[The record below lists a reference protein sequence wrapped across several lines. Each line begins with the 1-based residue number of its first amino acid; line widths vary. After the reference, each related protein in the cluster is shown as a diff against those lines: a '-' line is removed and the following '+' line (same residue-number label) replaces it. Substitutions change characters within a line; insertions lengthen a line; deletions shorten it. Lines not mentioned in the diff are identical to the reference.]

1 MVAAT
6 PIKTSTALAIG
17 LGKIYLDDSATY
29 ITEYNRILGDSA
41 YVGAETSV
49 SFVGNKEFLEHE
61 GARRGFRE
69 VIKRLV
75 SKAQISLSCSL
86 LELTTKNMSYSFG
99 GDGGLGNIL
108 NDLFGEPS
116 ILRAELVFLYPD
128 KVTQMIIILPSA
140 QVVSDPSLEFKA
152 EEAMASSIT
161 LSPIATDEITWINDP
176 LGRVYWV

>member
-1 MVAAT
+1 MTIAT
-6 PIKTSTALAIG
+6 PIKTLTALAIG
-17 LGKIYLDDSATY
+17 LGKIYLDDSVTY
-29 ITEYNRILGDSA
+29 ITDHDRILGNSS
-41 YVGAETSV
+41 YVGAQTEV
-49 SFVGNKEFLEHE
+49 SFEGNKELLEYE
-61 GARRGFRE
+61 SSRRGFKE
-69 VIKRLV
+69 IMKRII
-75 SKAQISLSCSL
+75 SKAQVSLNCNI

-128 KVTQMIIILPSA
+128 KVTQMIIILPSV
-140 QVVSDPSLEFKA
+140 QVISNPSLGFNA

-161 LSPIATDEITWINDP
+161 LSPIATDEITWVNDP